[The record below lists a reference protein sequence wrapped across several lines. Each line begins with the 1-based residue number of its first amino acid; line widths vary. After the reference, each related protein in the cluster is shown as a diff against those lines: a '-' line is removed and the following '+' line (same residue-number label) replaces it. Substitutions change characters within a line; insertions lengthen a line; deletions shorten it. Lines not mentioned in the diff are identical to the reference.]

1 MQTTTYRLESCSVY
15 SYRQRLYSLIF
26 LNAVQQTV
34 SEGNSQQDRNK
45 MKKIVQFLQQIKTVL
60 IFQKS
65 ITY

>member
-34 SEGNSQQDRNK
+34 RCRKKPLYTTILLVTRIQD
-45 MKKIVQFLQQIKTVL
+45 QFDIAV
-60 IFQKS
+60 
-65 ITY
+65 